1 MPSPAQNI
9 QVAIANIAAKI
20 VELSADP
27 RPSYEVDGQRVEWT
41 EFMRMLVQQL
51 EALRKSQMQLQGPV
65 MRTSRGVPY

>member
-51 EALRKSQMQLQGPV
+51 ETLRKSQMQLQGPV

>member
-27 RPSYEVDGQRVEWT
+27 RPSDEVDGQRVEWT

-51 EALRKSQMQLQGPV
+51 ETLRKSQMQLQGPV